1 MNLNDLNPMQR
12 RAAETLEGPVLILA
26 GAGSGKTRTL
36 TYRVANLLEHGVK
49 AWHILALT
57 FTNKAAREMRERIER
72 LAGADAGEAWIG
84 TFHSICCRIL
94 RRDIEKL
101 GYERSFTIYDDDDQQ
116 RVIKAVLKELDI
128 DEKFLPPKAVSADIS
143 DAKNRLLSPDE
154 WLQKRG
160 GDYRSQKTHDVMT
173 RYEQRLRAANALDF
187 DDLLVKTLQLFV
199 EHPPVLEYYQGRFQ
213 YVHVD
218 EYQDTNYAQYQ
229 LVRLITRESRNLCVV
244 GDDDQSIYGWRG
256 ADIRNILDFEK
267 DFPDTTVIKLEQN
280 YRSTANIL
288 DAANQIIAHNEGRK
302 EKELWTEDGEGEKI
316 TLYAAADERDEAAWI
331 CQRIRQLQ
339 RGGTPYGSI
348 AILYRM
354 HALSRVLEETLMRAG
369 IPYHVYGG
377 TRFYDRRE
385 VRDVLAYLRVIQNPA
400 DDISLSRII
409 NVPKRAIGD
418 STVEQLTQ
426 YARQNNMSLYA
437 AVAAPPDTLASRA
450 RKSVNDFSS
459 LIVSLLLAKETLP
472 LSEFVQ
478 KVIDDSGLIAQYQK
492 EENEENQARIE
503 NIREFMGA
511 VTEFEQK
518 SEDKSLFA
526 FLENVALVTELD
538 NQDSAPSFVT
548 MMTLHSA
555 KGLEYDAVFMSG
567 MEEGIF
573 PSARAMQEDNRVEE
587 ERRLCYVGVTRARKL
602 LHLSYA
608 RRRMLFNQM
617 QFNAPSCF
625 LQEIPQRL
633 IREEQ
638 SSAAQSASYGYGAP
652 AARGAGWGSYGG
664 SGMRRQGGYQDNES
678 RPQYGYGD
686 TMPQRR
692 APAPKAPARPAQQP
706 WNIPGVQRGFVAS
719 PARSVQV
726 QLFKVGDKVQ
736 HPKFGNGVIREVTGS
751 GDVARL
757 HIVFPVFGEKV
768 LAQSIAP
775 IVKIEE

>member
-128 DEKFLPPKAVSADIS
+128 DEKFLPPKAVGADIS

-267 DFPDTTVIKLEQN
+267 DFPDATVIKLEQN

-288 DAANQIIAHNEGRK
+288 DAANQIIHNEGRK

-426 YARQNNMSLYA
+426 YARQNDMSLYA

-472 LSEFVQ
+472 LSELVQ

-625 LQEIPQRL
+625 LQEIPKRL

-706 WNIPGVQRGFVAS
+706 WNIPGVQRGFVPS

-736 HPKFGNGVIREVTGS
+736 HPKFGKGVIREVTGS
-751 GDVARL
+751 GDAARL